1 MQQLETTQ
9 FTVTPI
15 MAQPKQLTLLFNL
28 SRTAVGKFINEML
41 LTEEFKAGVTRISHN
56 LTLVNV
62 ELFMEFL
69 KSKDMANFKSGAMI
83 MLKGKLTIDEY
94 NELGEFSLYQIDKL
108 EKGEID
114 IYDLVAVITL
124 NAFNKGLQ
132 SAEV

>member
-1 MQQLETTQ
+1 MQQLETAQ

-15 MAQPKQLTLLFNL
+15 MVQPKQLTLLFNL

-69 KSKDMANFKSGAMI
+69 KSKDMANFK
-83 MLKGKLTIDEY
+83 
-94 NELGEFSLYQIDKL
+94 
-108 EKGEID
+108 
-114 IYDLVAVITL
+114 
-124 NAFNKGLQ
+124 
-132 SAEV
+132 

>member
-1 MQQLETTQ
+1 MQQLEITQ

-69 KSKDMANFKSGAMI
+69 KSKDMANFK
-83 MLKGKLTIDEY
+83 
-94 NELGEFSLYQIDKL
+94 
-108 EKGEID
+108 
-114 IYDLVAVITL
+114 
-124 NAFNKGLQ
+124 
-132 SAEV
+132 

>member
-9 FTVTPI
+9 FIVTPI

-69 KSKDMANFKSGAMI
+69 KSKDMANFK
-83 MLKGKLTIDEY
+83 
-94 NELGEFSLYQIDKL
+94 
-108 EKGEID
+108 
-114 IYDLVAVITL
+114 
-124 NAFNKGLQ
+124 
-132 SAEV
+132 

>member
-1 MQQLETTQ
+1 MEQVN
-9 FTVTPI
+9 TVQNKYNVSPI

-69 KSKDMANFKSGAMI
+69 KSKDMANFK
-83 MLKGKLTIDEY
+83 
-94 NELGEFSLYQIDKL
+94 
-108 EKGEID
+108 
-114 IYDLVAVITL
+114 
-124 NAFNKGLQ
+124 
-132 SAEV
+132 

>member
-1 MQQLETTQ
+1 MQQLEITQ

-41 LTEEFKAGVTRISHN
+41 LTEEFKSGVTRISHN

-69 KSKDMANFKSGAMI
+69 KSKDMES
-83 MLKGKLTIDEY
+83 LK
-94 NELGEFSLYQIDKL
+94 
-108 EKGEID
+108 
-114 IYDLVAVITL
+114 
-124 NAFNKGLQ
+124 
-132 SAEV
+132 

>member
-1 MQQLETTQ
+1 MEQLERTQ

-28 SRTAVGKFINEML
+28 SRTVVGKFINEML

-69 KSKDMANFKSGAMI
+69 KSKDMES
-83 MLKGKLTIDEY
+83 LK
-94 NELGEFSLYQIDKL
+94 
-108 EKGEID
+108 
-114 IYDLVAVITL
+114 
-124 NAFNKGLQ
+124 
-132 SAEV
+132 

>member
-1 MQQLETTQ
+1 MDQVILKDKIA
-9 FTVTPI
+9 PI

-69 KSKDMANFKSGAMI
+69 KSKDMANFK
-83 MLKGKLTIDEY
+83 
-94 NELGEFSLYQIDKL
+94 
-108 EKGEID
+108 
-114 IYDLVAVITL
+114 
-124 NAFNKGLQ
+124 
-132 SAEV
+132 